1 MIATIAMIIIMSTLI
16 MTEPDPIYLEIRI
29 KEGGKQ

>member
-1 MIATIAMIIIMSTLI
+1 MIEIAMIMIMSSLI
-16 MTEPDPIYLEIRI
+16 MIQPDPIYLEIRI

>member
-1 MIATIAMIIIMSTLI
+1 MIVLATMIIIMSTLI

-29 KEGGKQ
+29 EEEK